1 METKREANIK
11 VNVEME
17 LMEMVVQQ
25 WQRWRRMKIEV
36 IVVEALVDV
45 LVDTEMEAEKWI

>member
-17 LMEMVVQQ
+17 LEMVVQQ